1 MSSTRRGRLT
11 GWERDPGDRYWT
23 PPELADVLVDRLDI
37 LPGDH
42 VLEPSVGGGA
52 FARAA
57 NKQCVAAWAEARSGA
72 LGRLVVCDVDDS
84 APGLV
89 EGEAV
94 VGDFLSY
101 RPDCRFD
108 WIIGNP
114 PYRQALAHVEYA
126 LELGDRIA
134 FLLRLAFLESSA
146 RYAFWQA
153 HPCRQIYVLA
163 ERPSFLGNGK
173 HDSTA
178 YAFFVWDDTHPGPT
192 RIDVIS
198 WRGDS
203 RSSVVDAGSPF
214 VGIDIELA
222 GV

>member
-1 MSSTRRGRLT
+1 MSSTRRGRLS
-11 GWERDPGDRYWT
+11 GWKRDPGDRYWT
-23 PPELADVLVDRLDI
+23 PPELADALVDRLDI

-52 FARAA
+52 FARAV
-57 NKQCVAAWAEARSGA
+57 CELDV
-72 LGRLVVCDVDDS
+72 GRLVVCDVDDS

-108 WIIGNP
+108 WIVGNP
-114 PYRQALAHVEYA
+114 PYRQALEHVEHA
-126 LELGDRIA
+126 LELGARIA

-163 ERPSFLGNGK
+163 ERPSFLGNGR

-178 YAFFVWDDTHPGPT
+178 YALFVGDDIYPGPT

-203 RSSVVDAGSPF
+203 RSPVIDAGSPF
-214 VGIDIELA
+214 VGGGIESGPELA
-222 GV
+222 RV